1 MCPVGPIGIVVRKEH
16 LMAQAQAGD
25 IVKVHY
31 TGRLTDGT
39 IFDTS
44 RQRDPLEFTLG
55 GGDILPGVEQ
65 AVLSMTTGGWCFK
78 RGYRWK

>member
-1 MCPVGPIGIVVRKEH
+1 
-16 LMAQAQAGD
+16 MAQAQAGD

-44 RQRDPLEFTLG
+44 RQRDPWSS
-55 GGDILPGVEQ
+55 PW
-65 AVLSMTTGGWCFK
+65 AVGTSSRALSRPSWA
-78 RGYRWK
+78 